1 MRLSQRSV
9 LRVAP
14 PPGPRLC
21 REKAGQE
28 EEDGEEEEEEEEEGG
43 EEEVE
48 SLGWHW
54 EVLG

>member
-21 REKAGQE
+21 REKAEQEE
-28 EEDGEEEEEEEEEGG
+28 EEDGEEEEEG

-54 EVLG
+54 EVLA